1 MYKIDHFDRDLIIER
16 YVDDIVGGLDFL
28 EVKERLKNFL
38 LRDKHRMSNDDLE
51 IEIMRHDPNLLR
63 DIYIEDMLDFNK
75 KESVY
80 HAQNV

>member
-16 YVDDIVGGLDFL
+16 YVDDTVGGLDFL

-63 DIYIEDMLDFNK
+63 DIYIEDMLDLNK